1 MQDKAQKA
9 AKTAAAPPPGRSS
22 LAKLPA
28 ELRQAVNRAVA
39 KGATVDDI
47 AALIRAEGESG
58 SRSAAGRDAKDMRGL
73 VRTRQEA
80 DRIVKSWMQAHGERP
95 QDEMALVLIQ
105 SLRAMALATMERMTE
120 REEPVSMEELA
131 RFSVVVKRIESTDEL
146 RRRRE
151 QAAAK
156 AAEAA
161 KPKPRRGISPETE
174 AYIRSK
180 VQGEPFPPRRP
191 VTSVPID
198 PWAPDETRP
207 TLRRRPAR
215 SRRLRRRPA
224 RSRRRSLDEDRSGR
238 DSHQLHVDPLPWTGG
253 RCGRACGRDGRFP
266 EAAAVALRA
275 ARRRRRRSSRPRKG
289 LSPEA
294 SIRPQAQGHP
304 FPPRRP
310 LISAPIDPRNPA
322 ESHFIPQIPANPARD
337 TSCLRLTTRPVPLCP
352 PPSEPLRA
360 ERRPDQAA
368 SMLVSAMRR
377 SMARRLSC
385 ASSTE
390 TARKR

>member
-9 AKTAAAPPPGRSS
+9 AKTAAAPPLGRSS
-22 LAKLPA
+22 VAKLPA
-28 ELRQAVNRAVA
+28 ELREAVNRAVA

-73 VRTRQEA
+73 VRTRHEA
-80 DRIVKSWMQAHGERP
+80 DRIVRSWMQAHGERP

-151 QAAAK
+151 QAAQKAAAK

-180 VQGEPFPPRRP
+180 VQGEPYPPRRP

-198 PWAPDETRP
+198 PWAPDEPHAAPPDPADSGAVPPDPADSGAVPPDPAEEAWTRIAP
-207 TLRRRPAR
+207 GVIRTSSTSIL
-215 SRRLRRRPA
+215 
-224 RSRRRSLDEDRSGR
+224 SLGPEDGA
-238 DSHQLHVDPLPWTGG
+238 D
-253 RCGRACGRDGRFP
+253 GRAEG
-266 EAAAVALRA
+266 
-275 ARRRRRRSSRPRKG
+275 
-289 LSPEA
+289 
-294 SIRPQAQGHP
+294 
-304 FPPRRP
+304 
-310 LISAPIDPRNPA
+310 
-322 ESHFIPQIPANPARD
+322 
-337 TSCLRLTTRPVPLCP
+337 T
-352 PPSEPLRA
+352 
-360 ERRPDQAA
+360 AA
-368 SMLVSAMRR
+368 SPKPRP
-377 SMARRLSC
+377 
-385 ASSTE
+385 
-390 TARKR
+390 